1 MSTSSSLTGQVGPP
15 TSGHCNVQHSLGQFP
30 ACPVGGSRNYLLRP
44 TGGDA
49 AWAMLGQLEILETG
63 EEDTERREKP
73 GASRNTVELLSV
85 ENTWYTPILHV
96 LTPGR

>member
-1 MSTSSSLTGQVGPP
+1 
-15 TSGHCNVQHSLGQFP
+15 
-30 ACPVGGSRNYLLRP
+30 
-44 TGGDA
+44 
-49 AWAMLGQLEILETG
+49 MLGQLEILETG